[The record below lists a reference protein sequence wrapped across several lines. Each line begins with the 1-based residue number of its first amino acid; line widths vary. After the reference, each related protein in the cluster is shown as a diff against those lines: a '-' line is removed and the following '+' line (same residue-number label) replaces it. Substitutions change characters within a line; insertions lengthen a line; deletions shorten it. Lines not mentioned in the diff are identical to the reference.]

1 MRVTA
6 NCFHE
11 HYVSPM
17 CSLLPSPSGLRR
29 FVFCSIM
36 DTILGSKLNHV
47 VLEAGG
53 IARQFHPYVFV
64 SSLRWRCL

>member
-1 MRVTA
+1 
-6 NCFHE
+6 
-11 HYVSPM
+11 
-17 CSLLPSPSGLRR
+17 
-29 FVFCSIM
+29 M